1 MGRVRGHG
9 GRFLLV
15 IFLFMCL
22 EMHSKK
28 MKRKKKKI
36 SIVGLGSLR
45 GEGESIEGRDFRSY
59 IMFCCLKDERC

>member
-22 EMHSKK
+22 E
-28 MKRKKKKI
+28 RKVF
-36 SIVGLGSLR
+36 VG
-45 GEGESIEGRDFRSY
+45 DFSFY
-59 IMFCCLKDERC
+59 VFGDA

>member
-1 MGRVRGHG
+1 M
-9 GRFLLV
+9 

-36 SIVGLGSLR
+36 SIVGLGCLR

-59 IMFCCLKDERC
+59 IMFCCLKDERS